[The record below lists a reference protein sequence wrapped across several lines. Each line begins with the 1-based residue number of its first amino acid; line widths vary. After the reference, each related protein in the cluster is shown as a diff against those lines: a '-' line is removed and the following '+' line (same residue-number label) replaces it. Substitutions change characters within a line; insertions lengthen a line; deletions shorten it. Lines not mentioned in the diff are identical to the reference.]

1 MASFVRQ
8 VLSATGTLGEK
19 EDFPGK
25 IMKIQKK
32 LHDLKTSLM
41 VHIDNKY
48 SNFSSNL
55 NDAANVTN
63 QMNEL
68 NVEIETLNNNIAIIK
83 LEEAVRETDYVSPIC
98 INLRVGSKH

>member
-1 MASFVRQ
+1 MASFVRE

-25 IMKIQKK
+25 ILKIQKK

-55 NDAANVTN
+55 NEASNVTN
-63 QMNEL
+63 QMKEL
-68 NVEIETLNNNIAIIK
+68 RSRQSNN
-83 LEEAVRETDYVSPIC
+83 RSSRC
-98 INLRVGSKH
+98 RGSWTVKIVFGLKTIL